1 MSDFT
6 FFSLTEANEMSNK
19 PLWEKNRRA
28 LKDFLEYRK
37 LKEQENKILEEA
49 LEEMDY
55 EDDIVDVEDLGQII
69 SKHNNKIDF

>member
-1 MSDFT
+1 
-6 FFSLTEANEMSNK
+6 MSNK